1 MVAAG
6 SAGLSG
12 RAVVR
17 VWVGPAPTEAVKRA
31 VEAGGGV
38 LSPIEK
44 ASVMV
49 WQARTHD
56 VSEFAGL
63 VHDGVKWVQLDIAGI
78 ENWFTNGLVDNSR
91 IWTCAKG
98 QYSLAVAEHAVALIL
113 AACRRLKVHAQ
124 AESWTQT
131 RGELLCGKTVG
142 ILGAGGIGQ
151 EVIRL
156 LQPFGVQILALTQPG
171 GPVAG
176 ADESLGPDQTDYLLE
191 ASDVV
196 LVAAPLTPKT
206 RGMIGAP
213 QLDRIGPDGWLINVS
228 RGGLVQT
235 DALVGALTDGRIAGA
250 YLDVIDA
257 EPLPPGHPLWSLPNA
272 LITSHSANTL
282 DTPSQMDAKH
292 GAYARLVEENIRRYV
307 EGKDL
312 IGAVDPGA
320 GY

>member
-1 MVAAG
+1 M
-6 SAGLSG
+6 
-12 RAVVR
+12 VR
-17 VWVGPAPTEAVKRA
+17 VWVGPASTEAVERA

-49 WQARTHD
+49 WQARSHD

-63 VHDGVKWVQLDIAGI
+63 VHDGVRWVQLDIAGI
-78 ENWFTNGLVDNSR
+78 ENWFTVGLVDSSR

-113 AACRRLKVHAQ
+113 AACRRFKLHAR

-131 RGELLCGKTVG
+131 RGELLGGKTVG

-156 LQPFGVQILALTQPG
+156 LQPFGVRILALTEPG
-171 GPVAG
+171 VPVTG
-176 ADESLGPDQTDYLLE
+176 ADESVGPDRTEHLLE
-191 ASDVV
+191 ASDIV

-206 RGMIGAP
+206 QGMIGASE
-213 QLDRIGPDGWLINVS
+213 LNRIGPDGWLINVS
-228 RGGLVQT
+228 RGRLVQT
-235 DALVGALTDGRIAGA
+235 DALVRALTDGRIAGA
-250 YLDVIDA
+250 YLDVIDP

-282 DTPSQMDAKH
+282 DTPDQVDAKH
-292 GAYARLVEENIRRYV
+292 GAYARLVEVNIRRYI
-307 EGKDL
+307 EGRDL
-312 IGAVDPGA
+312 IGLVDPGA